1 MRIGVPTEIKPDE
14 SRVAITPAGVAAFRG
29 HGHEVLVQAGA
40 GRGSAIPDA
49 AYAGAGA
56 AIVEDA
62 AEVWD
67 RAELVLKVK
76 EPLGPEFDAMR
87 PGQVLFTYLHLAA
100 SRALTERLLERRV
113 VGIAYETVQLAD
125 GTLPLLVPMSEVA
138 GRLAVQAGAASLERI
153 AGGKGILLPGVSGV
167 RRGRVTILGAGVVG
181 LNACVVGVGFG
192 ADVTIIDINPLR
204 LAYVRDVVQGHVTT
218 LMSNAA
224 NIEGAVCDADLV
236 ICAVLIPGARTPRLV
251 TRRHLEQME
260 DGSAL
265 VDVAVDQGGGAE
277 TSRPT
282 THHEPRFVEHGV
294 VHYCVS
300 NMPGAVP
307 HTSTYALTNA
317 TMAYALDIAD
327 HGWREAARDPVLAG
341 GVNLVDGQVTHPAVA
356 GTHGLECVPL
366 DAVTGRDEE
375 PDGDWVRIGDAADVP
390 PGKVRCMRL
399 ADRKI
404 AVFNENGALL
414 AYDDYCTHVGGPLTQ
429 GTYENGVVTCLWHGA
444 QFRVAD
450 GAPLTPPAGGRLRPY
465 PLRVRDGAIEI
476 DLGD

>member
-1 MRIGVPTEIKPDE
+1 MRVGVPTEIKPDE
-14 SRVAITPAGVAAFRG
+14 NRVAITPAGVAAFRG
-29 HGHEVLVQAGA
+29 RGHDVFVQAGA

-49 AYAGAGA
+49 AYARAGA
-56 AIVEDA
+56 VVVEGA
-62 AEVWD
+62 ADVWD

-76 EPLGPEFDAMR
+76 EPLDPEFDAMR
-87 PGQVLFTYLHLAA
+87 PGQILFTYLHLAA
-100 SRALTERLLERRV
+100 SKTLTERLLDRRV

-125 GTLPLLVPMSEVA
+125 GALPLLVPMSEVA

-192 ADVTIIDINPLR
+192 ADVTIVDVNPLR

-224 NIEGAVCDADLV
+224 NVEGAVCDADLV

-251 TRRHLEQME
+251 TRRHLQQME

-282 THHEPRFVEHGV
+282 THHAPRFVEHGV

-317 TMAYALDIAD
+317 TLAYALDVAD
-327 HGWREAARDPVLAG
+327 RGWRGAARDPVLAG
-341 GVNLVDGQVTHPAVA
+341 GVNVVDGRVTHPVVA
-356 GTHGLECVPL
+356 DAHGLEC
-366 DAVTGRDEE
+366 
-375 PDGDWVRIGDAADVP
+375 
-390 PGKVRCMRL
+390 
-399 ADRKI
+399 
-404 AVFNENGALL
+404 
-414 AYDDYCTHVGGPLTQ
+414 
-429 GTYENGVVTCLWHGA
+429 
-444 QFRVAD
+444 
-450 GAPLTPPAGGRLRPY
+450 APLERLTGG
-465 PLRVRDGAIEI
+465 G
-476 DLGD
+476 